1 VGYLFHR
8 GIMDAVLPVKILR
21 FLLTLSVFTFYPN
34 FLQFLI
40 FPITCY
46 VSPFLR
52 DNLGAAMVVSGGHL
66 DVNAYVGYNSTE
78 CRPFSVPAIGPTVAA
93 LLLAASFVVF
103 AAVVS
108 YMSFEINP
116 LSRNPTAMCN
126 GRVETLW
133 LVFKTSAVVLVYG
146 EVSLCMYACVYACM
160 YVCTMMNLCMHIDV
174 SGHVKKLSAHYQCM
188 RINVDETHE
197 QNDYIYIDGADL

>member
-1 VGYLFHR
+1 
-8 GIMDAVLPVKILR
+8 
-21 FLLTLSVFTFYPN
+21 
-34 FLQFLI
+34 
-40 FPITCY
+40 
-46 VSPFLR
+46 
-52 DNLGAAMVVSGGHL
+52 MVVSGGHL

-174 SGHVKKLSAHYQCM
+174 KRSIYMYVCTYVCNKIVVFSLFYSVK
-188 RINVDETHE
+188 T
-197 QNDYIYIDGADL
+197 